1 MAEPIL
7 NYAANEKSWGLFRAL
22 RSRNY
27 RLFFVGQMI
36 SLVGTF
42 LTQIAT
48 VWLVYRLTKNP
59 LMLGTVAF
67 AGQIPLFFLAPFGG
81 VWVDRWNKRNLLVIT
96 QILAGLQSLALAILA
111 LTHIEVW
118 QIIVLAF
125 IQGLINCFDM
135 PARQAFTV
143 EMVED
148 REDLANA
155 IALNS
160 TMVHAAR
167 TLGPA
172 AAGFLVYYVGEGYC
186 FLIDAISYIAVVASL
201 LLMHVKPAAP
211 RERTRS
217 VVEELREG
225 VAYVWTSVPIRV
237 LLLLMAL
244 LSLTGMPAFS
254 ILMPIFADALAP
266 GEGRGSQ
273 TLGILQGASGVG
285 ALVGA
290 IYLASRRSV
299 VGLGR
304 VIAIAGMLFGLSIIG
319 FATVGYGR
327 VLWAAIALTP
337 LVGFGMI
344 TVFASANTLL
354 QTLADDDKRGR
365 VMSLFTVAFMG
376 MAPFGNLLAGAAAA
390 HFSKAG
396 GGQVAG
402 AARTVAFAGVIVLV
416 AIAFFAAM
424 LPAIRK
430 ITRPIYVQK
439 GILSEVATGLEAADA
454 EQA

>member
-1 MAEPIL
+1 
-7 NYAANEKSWGLFRAL
+7 
-22 RSRNY
+22 
-27 RLFFVGQMI
+27 
-36 SLVGTF
+36 
-42 LTQIAT
+42 
-48 VWLVYRLTKNP
+48 
-59 LMLGTVAF
+59 
-67 AGQIPLFFLAPFGG
+67 
-81 VWVDRWNKRNLLVIT
+81 
-96 QILAGLQSLALAILA
+96 
-111 LTHIEVW
+111 
-118 QIIVLAF
+118 
-125 IQGLINCFDM
+125 
-135 PARQAFTV
+135 
-143 EMVED
+143 MVEN

-201 LLMHVKPAAP
+201 LLMHVEPVAP
-211 RERTRS
+211 KARTRS

-225 VAYVWTSVPIRV
+225 IAYVWTSVPIRV

-266 GEGRGSQ
+266 GAGRGSQ

-285 ALVGA
+285 ALAGA

-304 VIAIAGMLFGLSIIG
+304 VIALAGLLFGASIIA
-319 FATVGYGR
+319 FAGVGLGGL
-327 VLWAAIALTP
+327 LWAAIALTP

-376 MAPFGNLLAGAAAA
+376 MAPFGNLLAGAMAA
-390 HFSKAG
+390 HFTKAG
-396 GGQVAG
+396 GGPIAG
-402 AARTVAFAGVIVLV
+402 AARTVAFAGALVLV

-424 LPAIRK
+424 LPVIRK
-430 ITRPIYVQK
+430 ITRPIYIQK
-439 GILSEVATGLEAADA
+439 GILPEVATGLEAADA
-454 EQA
+454 EQG